1 MFLFMFLNLMLIRD
15 ELLKVDTN
23 IGLPPFKFLSYFTKA
38 NREHLLSI
46 SDFKDMEIKFHS

>member
-1 MFLFMFLNLMLIRD
+1 MFLNLMLIRD

-38 NREHLLSI
+38 NRENLLSI